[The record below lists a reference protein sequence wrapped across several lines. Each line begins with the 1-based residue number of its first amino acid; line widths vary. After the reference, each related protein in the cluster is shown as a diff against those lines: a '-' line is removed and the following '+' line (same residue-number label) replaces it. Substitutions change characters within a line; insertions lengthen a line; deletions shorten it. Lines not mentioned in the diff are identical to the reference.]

1 MRRLLWCAP
10 VALLGCGIPTD
21 FSVHTPTCPLPVP
34 MVTDTLDLPLGCPY
48 MLPDSTIVVLP

>member
-1 MRRLLWCAP
+1 MRRLLLPC
-10 VALLGCGIPTD
+10 ALLGCGIPTD